1 MVSVVLVS
9 HSAKVASGLKEFL
22 EQLGNAEI
30 IVPKSEGLGTSAVAI
45 AEAIKN
51 CSSEALLI
59 CDIGSSVINA
69 KSAIEL
75 SGKRAEIADCPFV
88 EGAVVACVSAS
99 MGRNIDEVRTEAE
112 KTWEM
117 RKLTSI

>member
-1 MVSVVLVS
+1 MVSIVLVS
-9 HSAKVASGLKEFL
+9 HSDKVAAGMKEFL
-22 EQLGNAEI
+22 EQLGNADI

-45 AEAIKN
+45 AEAIEKCN
-51 CSSEALLI
+51 SEALLI

-69 KSAIEL
+69 KSAIDL
-75 SGKRAEIADCPFV
+75 SGKSAEIADCPFV

-99 MGRNIDEVRTEAE
+99 MGMSMDEVRAEAE